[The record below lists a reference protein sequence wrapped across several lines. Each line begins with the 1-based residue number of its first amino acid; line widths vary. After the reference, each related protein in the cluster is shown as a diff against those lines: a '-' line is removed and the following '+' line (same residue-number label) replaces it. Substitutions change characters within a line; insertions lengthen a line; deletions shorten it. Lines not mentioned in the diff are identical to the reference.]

1 MIVGSCPTD
10 GGNFLLTADECDDLI
25 KREPAAA
32 KWIRRYVGS
41 NEFINGIMRYCL
53 WLKDCP
59 PNELRKMP
67 LVMKRV
73 EGVRNFRLAS
83 KKAQTRRRART
94 VRAAGFV

>member
-10 GGNFLLTADECDDLI
+10 GGNFLLTAKERDDFI
-25 KREPAAA
+25 KHVPTAE

-41 NEFINGIMRYCL
+41 NEFINNIMRYCL

-67 LVMKRV
+67 LVMKRI
-73 EGVRNFRLAS
+73 EGVPYFYSRSSYFSLH
-83 KKAQTRRRART
+83 
-94 VRAAGFV
+94 FLCI